1 MRLALLLGLSAL
13 QAFAAETWLGV
24 GYGGRRMVSHD
35 GLNWEI
41 TAEWAPNG
49 KDDSNNLMSAA
60 FGAGK
65 FIVVGGGGWSKDTQA
80 GHILTSG
87 DGRKWEEVK
96 TLPFRVNPV
105 VHNGRRFLAGGPN
118 RTLWFSDDGISW
130 TQGAQAKTTGIPSWA
145 LWFRHAASGNGVTVF
160 MGEAGAKKEFYWC
173 MTSADGTQ
181 VDFRADLPQ
190 LRALAF
196 GANTFVA
203 VGNGLV
209 MTSAD
214 GKAWQKQER
223 SNEEKLDWIQ
233 WTGKEFITG
242 GGKTVLTSTDGKNWQ
257 PSTLRPPG
265 RVLWT
270 DGTRFITS
278 SWPGKMSFS
287 ADGKTWKASP
297 AMTPNGINAVVKA
310 P

>member
-13 QAFAAETWLGV
+13 QAFAAETWLAV
-24 GYGGRRMVSHD
+24 GYGGRRMISHD

-41 TAEWAPNG
+41 TAEWAPEG

-65 FIVVGGGGWSKDTQA
+65 FVVVGGAQV
-80 GHILTSG
+80 GHILNST
-87 DGRKWEEVK
+87 DGVKWDEVK
-96 TLPFRVNPV
+96 KLPFRVNPV
-105 VHNGRRFLAGGPN
+105 IRSGQRFIAGGPN
-118 RTLWFSDDGISW
+118 RTLWFSDDGVSW
-130 TQGAQAKTTGIPSWA
+130 TQGAQAQTTGFPSWA
-145 LWFRHAASGNGVTVF
+145 LWFRHAACGNGVTIF
-160 MGEAGAKKEFYWC
+160 MGEAGSKKEFYWC
-173 MTSADGTQ
+173 MTTADGTQ
-181 VDFRADLPQ
+181 VDFRSDLPQ

-203 VGNGLV
+203 IGNGV
-209 MTSAD
+209 IMTSAD
-214 GKAWQKQER
+214 GKTWQKQER
-223 SNEEKLDWIQ
+223 SADEKLDWLQ
-233 WTGKEFITG
+233 WTGKAFIAG
-242 GGKTVLTSTDGKNWQ
+242 GGKTVITS
-257 PSTLRPPG
+257 
-265 RVLWT
+265 T

-297 AMTPNGINAVVKA
+297 AMPPNGINAVVKA

>member
-1 MRLALLLGLSAL
+1 MRLALLLALPML
-13 QAFAAETWLGV
+13 QAFGAETWVGV
-24 GYGGRRMVSHD
+24 GYGGRRIVSQD

-49 KDDSNNLMSAA
+49 KDDSNNLMAAA

-65 FIVVGGGGWSKDTQA
+65 FVVVGGGGWSKDTQA

-105 VHNGRRFLAGGPN
+105 VHNGRRFLAGGPD
-118 RTLWFSDDGISW
+118 RTLWFSDDGLSW
-130 TQGAQAKTTGIPSWA
+130 TQGAQAMTTGIPSWA
-145 LWFRHAASGNGVTVF
+145 LWFRHGACGNGVTVF

-173 MTSADGTQ
+173 MASADGTH
-181 VDFRADLPQ
+181 VDFRSDLPP

-196 GANTFVA
+196 GGNSFVA
-203 VGNGLV
+203 VGNGV
-209 MTSAD
+209 IMTSAD
-214 GKAWQKQER
+214 GKAWLRQER
-223 SNEEKLDWIQ
+223 PTEEKLDWIQ

-242 GGKTVLTSTDGKNWQ
+242 GGKTVLTSTDGTKWQ
-257 PSTLRPPG
+257 PTSLRPPG

-297 AMTPNGINAVVKA
+297 AMSPNGINAVVRM

>member
-1 MRLALLLGLSAL
+1 MRYALLLGLSAL
-13 QAFAAETWLGV
+13 QAFGAETWVGV
-24 GYGGRRMVSHD
+24 GYGGRRIVSQD

-41 TAEWAPNG
+41 TAEWAPAG
-49 KDDSNNLMSAA
+49 KDDSNNLMAAA

-65 FIVVGGGGWSKDTQA
+65 FVVVGGGGWSKDTQA

-105 VHNGRRFLAGGPN
+105 VHSGRRFLAGGPD
-118 RTLWFSDDGISW
+118 RTLWFSDDGLSW
-130 TQGAQAKTTGIPSWA
+130 TQGAQAQTTGIPNWA
-145 LWFRHAASGNGVTVF
+145 LWFRHGACGNGVTVF

-173 MTSADGTQ
+173 MASADGTH
-181 VDFRADLPQ
+181 VDFRSDLPQ

-196 GANTFVA
+196 GGNSFVA
-203 VGNGLV
+203 VGNGLII
-209 MTSAD
+209 TSAD
-214 GKAWQKQER
+214 GKAWLKQER
-223 SNEEKLDWIQ
+223 PADEKLEWIH
-233 WTGKEFITG
+233 WTGKVFIAG
-242 GGKTVLTSTDGKNWQ
+242 GGKSMITSTDGKNWQ
-257 PSTLRPPG
+257 PSPLRPPG

-278 SWPGKMSFS
+278 AWPGKMSFS

-297 AMTPNGINAVVKA
+297 PMTPNGINAVVRM

>member
-1 MRLALLLGLSAL
+1 MRYALLLGISAL
-13 QAFAAETWLGV
+13 QAFGAETWVGV
-24 GYGGRRMVSHD
+24 GYGGRRIVSQD

-41 TAEWAPNG
+41 TAEWAPAG
-49 KDDSNNLMSAA
+49 KDDSNNLMAAA

-65 FIVVGGGGWSKDTQA
+65 FVVVGGGGWSKDTQA

-105 VHNGRRFLAGGPN
+105 VHNGRRFLAGGPD
-118 RTLWFSDDGISW
+118 RTLWFSEDGLSW
-130 TQGAQAKTTGIPSWA
+130 TQGARAQTTGIPNWA
-145 LWFRHAASGNGVTVF
+145 LWFRHGACGNGVTVF

-173 MTSADGTQ
+173 MTSADGSH
-181 VDFRADLPQ
+181 VDFRSDLPQ

-196 GANTFVA
+196 GGNSFVA
-203 VGNGLV
+203 VGNGV
-209 MTSAD
+209 IITSAD
-214 GKAWQKQER
+214 GKAWLKQER
-223 SNEEKLDWIQ
+223 PAEEKLEWIQ

-242 GGKTVLTSTDGKNWQ
+242 GDKTVLTSTNAKNWQ
-257 PSTLRPPG
+257 TSALRPPG

-287 ADGKTWKASP
+287 ADGKTWKSSP
-297 AMTPNGINAVVKA
+297 AMTPNGINAVVRM

>member
-1 MRLALLLGLSAL
+1 MRPTLLLALTAL
-13 QAFAAETWLGV
+13 QTFAAETWIGV
-24 GYGGRRMVSHD
+24 GYGGRRMVSQD
-35 GLNWEI
+35 GHTWEI

-65 FIVVGGGGWSKDTQA
+65 FVVVGGGGWSRDTQA
-80 GHILTSG
+80 GHILTSV
-87 DGRKWEEVK
+87 DGRRWDEVK

-105 VHNGRRFLAGGPN
+105 VHDGRRFLAGGPD
-118 RTLWFSDDGISW
+118 RTLWFSEDGLNW

-145 LWFRHAASGNGVTVF
+145 LWFRQSASGNGVTVF

-173 MTSADGTQ
+173 MTTVDGTQ
-181 VDFRADLPQ
+181 VDFRSDLPQ

-203 VGNGLV
+203 VGKGV
-209 MTSAD
+209 IMTSAD

-223 SNEEKLDWIQ
+223 PAEESLDWIR
-233 WTGKEFITG
+233 WTGKAFLAG
-242 GGKTVLTSTDGKNWQ
+242 GGKVVLASADGKQWQ
-257 PSTLRPPG
+257 TSALQPPG

-270 DGTRFITS
+270 DGTRFIAS
-278 SWPGKMSFS
+278 AWPGKMFFS
-287 ADGKTWKASP
+287 ADGKRWQASP
-297 AMTPNGINAVVKA
+297 PMPPNGINAVVKT

>member
-1 MRLALLLGLSAL
+1 MRLVLLLALPML
-13 QAFAAETWLGV
+13 QAFGAETWVGV
-24 GYGGRRMVSHD
+24 GYGGRRIVSQD

-49 KDDSNNLMSAA
+49 KDDSNNLMAAA

-65 FIVVGGGGWSKDTQA
+65 FVVVGGGGWSKDTQA

-105 VHNGRRFLAGGPN
+105 VHNGRRFLAGGPD
-118 RTLWFSDDGISW
+118 RTLWFSDDGLSW
-130 TQGAQAKTTGIPSWA
+130 TQGAQAMTMGIPSWA
-145 LWFRHAASGNGVTVF
+145 LWFRHGACGNGVTVF

-173 MTSADGTQ
+173 MASADGTH
-181 VDFRADLPQ
+181 VDFRSDLPP

-196 GANTFVA
+196 GGNSFVA
-203 VGNGLV
+203 VGNGV
-209 MTSAD
+209 IMTSAD
-214 GKAWQKQER
+214 GKAWLRQER
-223 SNEEKLDWIQ
+223 PTEEKLDWIQ

-242 GGKTVLTSTDGKNWQ
+242 GGKTVLTSTDGTKWQ
-257 PSTLRPPG
+257 PTSLRPPG

-297 AMTPNGINAVVKA
+297 AMTPNGINAVVRM